1 MVSELAKG
9 DWEELRSQGLNPTI
23 EDFDRLNQLAIR
35 LKDGDETTCANFPR
49 VGWAGDI
56 PFFEPTIQ
64 AFAWY
69 HGVAIRFASDADT
82 ENTFWAFALA
92 HARERG
98 AFDAL
103 QTCEAIETAVGE
115 WASTLPVTRDEV
127 LRACRYAARGFDDA
141 DPARVGIGN
150 PVYRASRS
158 EAAKNLA
165 NVERVLTRACAALR
179 VAPESV
185 MHETPTR
192 LDRLCEAAA
201 VELGKPIGKDEA
213 KLRTDYDLTLREII
227 LRLKEESVQRNRE
240 CADKQKGGDGVSNDI
255 PLVAGSE
262 PVRPVADGAS
272 SEEPK
277 EAVVVVHGD
286 NDTKS
291 AAGGQG

>member
-1 MVSELAKG
+1 MISKVARDDYEDLKA
-9 DWEELRSQGLNPTI
+9 QGLSPTL
-23 EDFDRLNQLAIR
+23 EDFDRLNQLALR
-35 LKDGDETTCANFPR
+35 LAEGAETTCANFPR
-49 VGWAGDI
+49 VGWAGDV

-69 HGVAIRFASDADT
+69 HGVAIRFASDVDT

-103 QTCEAIETAVGE
+103 QTYEAIETAVGE
-115 WASTLPVTRDEV
+115 WASTLPVTREEV

-141 DPARVGIGN
+141 DPARVSIGN
-150 PVYRASRS
+150 PAYRASRS

-165 NVERVLTRACAALR
+165 SVERVLTRACAVLR

-185 MHETPTR
+185 MHETPSR

-201 VELGKPIGKDEA
+201 VELGKPMSKDEA
-213 KLRTDYDLTLREII
+213 RLRADYDLTLREIT
-227 LRLKEESVQRNRE
+227 LRLKEESVRRKSE
-240 CADKQKGGDGVSNDI
+240 CADEQKGGDNVSNDI
-255 PLVAGSE
+255 PLVAGSK